1 MDYFKA
7 IAELKPG
14 SVFSIEGN
22 DYSTLWWGDDNES
35 EPPTENEVHQKA
47 EELSELQQRNAYQFN
62 RMMAY
67 PDFGTQMDIIYHQ
80 GLDAW
85 REEIN
90 KVKEKYPKPE
100 GS

>member
-7 IAELKPG
+7 ILELRPG
-14 SVFSIEGN
+14 STFSIEGS
-22 DYSTLWWGDDNES
+22 DYSTLWWSDDNES
-35 EPPTENEVHQKA
+35 APPTESEVHQKA
-47 EELSELQQRNAYQFN
+47 EELSELQQRNKYQFD
-62 RMMAY
+62 RMMEY

-100 GS
+100 G